1 MKIETRFGI
10 GNIVFFMLENQP
22 RASRVQGVEIYID
35 ANGKALIS
43 YNLEGL
49 GRLFK
54 EDELTETRDKLKE
67 KVFGI

>member
-22 RASRVQGVEIYID
+22 RASRVQGAEIYID
-35 ANGKALIS
+35 ANGKALIL